1 MNEPMKFEIVR
12 LAGDGANWVSYRDR
26 MGVILR
32 MRRWHEHLTSATVSQ
47 AYINRGDVNGI
58 APAMRWEDD
67 DEAVKAL
74 IMSSIPDE
82 LFNWIKSGVN
92 AQAWWDSLKNICE
105 DRSRSMS
112 IDLRGKLQSTHC
124 GEDDDV
130 RAHFA
135 KLTNYREQLA
145 AMGQSI
151 PDQQFADIL
160 IASLPSC
167 YEMRLCAITTNA
179 DETGN
184 PIRPARIV
192 KFISDDYDKWMISK
206 EAEKKSDDQA
216 FAAQSRKRKNKSDI
230 KCFNCKKKGHIKA
243 ECWAKG
249 GGKEGQGPRRN
260 RRGQESASESAASA
274 AEKTEDI
281 ESWILQVHDDLSFE
295 SLISSSSAGSEIS
308 EVSSD
313 TDVESWAS
321 IGEADFADSESGSDD
336 AKATD
341 TYAQDAVSAIEGN
354 AEAELYDSGASRH
367 ISPFQHRFV
376 TYQPITP
383 RPISAADN

>member
-32 MRRWHEHLTSATVSQ
+32 MRRWHEHLISATVTQ
-47 AYINRGDVNGI
+47 AYTNRGDVNGI

-82 LFNWIKSGVN
+82 LFNRIKSGVN

-112 IDLRGKLQSTHC
+112 IDLRGKLQSTRC

-184 PIRPARIV
+184 PINPARVV
-192 KFISDDYDKWMISK
+192 KFICDDYDKRMIGK
-206 EAEKKSDDQA
+206 EADKKSEEQA
-216 FAAQSRKRKNKSDI
+216 FAVQSRKRKNKSDI
-230 KCFNCKKKGHIKA
+230 ECFNCKKKGHIKA
-243 ECWAKG
+243 DCWAKG

-260 RRGQESASESAASA
+260 RRGQESTSESAALA
-274 AEKTEDI
+274 AEKMEDI
-281 ESWILQVHDDLSFE
+281 ESWIL
-295 SLISSSSAGSEIS
+295 
-308 EVSSD
+308 
-313 TDVESWAS
+313 
-321 IGEADFADSESGSDD
+321 
-336 AKATD
+336 
-341 TYAQDAVSAIEGN
+341 
-354 AEAELYDSGASRH
+354 
-367 ISPFQHRFV
+367 
-376 TYQPITP
+376 
-383 RPISAADN
+383 